1 MATSTLLNLLRLRL
15 LGQQLLI
22 TQLKHNNKYA
32 VFTFRAY
39 FEMKKKHYLFSGADY
54 NQFIIFILL
63 NFY

>member
-39 FEMKKKHYLFSGADY
+39 FEMKKITLF
-54 NQFIIFILL
+54 IFRR
-63 NFY
+63 